1 MHRTDG
7 DNNINNRFTDN
18 IPGTIVGA
26 DWLNAVQEEIVGV
39 IEGAGMSLNSP
50 SADTANQLLAAIL
63 SHIDEA
69 IAAKTLADYPIG
81 DIYVQY
87 PVAESDTETT
97 AFPTALRPATKFGGT
112 WSELYDDENVFFR
125 TKGTDGQLRTTGLS
139 EDQMQKITGTF
150 SVFAGML
157 NTAGAQGAFS
167 ILNVVSVRTPNG
179 TGTGYSEASFDSANS
194 PNARVSTDT
203 TGFTE
208 PRNRLFKVWI
218 RTA

>member
-125 TKGTDGQLRTTGLS
+125 TKGTNGQTRTNGLS
-139 EDQMQKITGTF
+139 LDQMQRIIGSTG
-150 SVFAGML
+150 S
-157 NTAGAQGAFS
+157 
-167 ILNVVSVRTPNG
+167 
-179 TGTGYSEASFDSANS
+179 
-194 PNARVSTDT
+194 NARLTSQISDQTSGAIDAIISIIEKSVS
-203 TGFTE
+203 
-208 PRNRLFKVWI
+208 
-218 RTA
+218 